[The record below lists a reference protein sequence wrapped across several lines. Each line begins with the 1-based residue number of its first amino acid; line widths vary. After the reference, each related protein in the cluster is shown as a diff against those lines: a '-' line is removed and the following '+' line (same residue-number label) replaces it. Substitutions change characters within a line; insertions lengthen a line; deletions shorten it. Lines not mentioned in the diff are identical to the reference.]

1 MHIPRTAH
9 RCGTKMATS
18 IAALTPLSFFL
29 TACGGGS
36 SIDGTY
42 YYYGKDH
49 AGEGSQLSIKGANT
63 TFLDLDTKGIAEH
76 GALNDQGTRIT
87 WDPTLDDIQ
96 YIYDNDMDDDVS
108 PVMATT
114 SGDSKVITLV
124 TSPSPAKRPKSV
136 QPTDAHSP

>member
-1 MHIPRTAH
+1 
-9 RCGTKMATS
+9 MATS

-63 TFLDLDTKGIAEH
+63 TFLDLDTNPSTYTSVRRGRSGEGRCGWT
-76 GALNDQGTRIT
+76 GAFWR
-87 WDPTLDDIQ
+87 
-96 YIYDNDMDDDVS
+96 
-108 PVMATT
+108 
-114 SGDSKVITLV
+114 
-124 TSPSPAKRPKSV
+124 
-136 QPTDAHSP
+136 